1 MLCGVRRAQ
10 LGTCRAGKTAKSSL
24 ILPDARTT
32 TRAGTVTDHERVLGP
47 DMHQAEQVHRDERFM
62 AMALEEADKV
72 ACTSGLLV
80 VGVQL
85 GVLEAAVFDDAGGG
99 PTHGRRCD

>member
-10 LGTCRAGKTAKSSL
+10 LRACRAYKTADSSL
-24 ILPDARTT
+24 MSPDARTT
-32 TRAGTVTDHERVLGP
+32 PRAGTVTDHERVLGP

-72 ACTSGLLV
+72 ACTSGAV
-80 VGVQL
+80 VAGTRWWTL
-85 GVLEAAVFDDAGGG
+85 GVALFDGCWWRTLPWA
-99 PTHGRRCD
+99 TV